1 MMIRDVLETFKLLL
15 RVSGYAVRTAATGA
29 EGLQLAEQ
37 YLPSLV
43 LLDVGLPDLNGVE
56 VCRRIKS
63 DPKLTDVSVVLISG
77 GALTPAHKAG
87 GFDAGADGYLTK
99 PVALNELLARIRAV
113 LRLHDTTVALRASEQ
128 RYRQLVEILPDAVC
142 LLDLESRFVAVNS
155 QAARMLGCDG
165 PGTFPGQSALTLAA
179 QETRATFQ
187 AHLAKALETGGLE
200 ESEYLFVRRN
210 GERFPVEL
218 SAAKST
224 DAQGRPAGLVLVAR
238 EITERKRVEEELRGF
253 PRRIIEAQE
262 AERKRVARE
271 LHDGVNQIL
280 ASAKMRLRSLEAHLT
295 SLDPAATETL
305 ARCDELLVRALEE
318 NRRIAY
324 GLRPSDLDELGLAEA
339 CQNLCLELQSRT
351 GLPVVCRVSIPA
363 QRLPAA
369 VELNLFRIVQEAL
382 ANVERHAHATAV
394 SVSLALQDGA
404 LALRIRDN
412 GRGLQAVASTDKTK
426 RRGIGLT
433 NIRERTLA
441 LGGLVKSSPS
451 QKRGWRSRCE
461 CRCSFKRRFQ
471 PSRRRSGST
480 GCWSR
485 AAAAS
490 GAGRS
495 GWPPSA
501 RSS

>member
-1 MMIRDVLETFKLLL
+1 MSQDTLILLVDDEPDVLETFNLLL
-15 RVSGYAVRTAATGA
+15 KVNGYAVRTASTGA
-29 EGLQLAEQ
+29 KGLQLAQ
-37 YLPSLV
+37 QCLPSLV
-43 LLDVGLPDLNGVE
+43 LLDVGLPDIDGVE

-77 GALTPAHKAG
+77 GAITSSHKAG
-87 GFDAGADGYLTK
+87 GLDAGADEYLTK

-113 LRLHDTTVALRASEQ
+113 LRLHDTTAALRASEQ
-128 RYRQLVEILPDAVC
+128 RYRRLVEILPDAVC
-142 LLDLESRFVAVNS
+142 LLDLESRFVALNS
-155 QAARMLGCDG
+155 QAATMLGCVE
-165 PGTFPGQSALTLAA
+165 PGTLQGQSALALVPREARETFKA
-179 QETRATFQ
+179 QIARAFATGS
-187 AHLAKALETGGLE
+187 LEL
-200 ESEYLFVRRN
+200 SEYTLVRRN
-210 GERFPVEL
+210 GECFPAEL
-218 SAAKST
+218 NAAVST

-238 EITERKRVEEELRGF
+238 DITERKRAEEELRRL

-262 AERKRVARE
+262 AERQRVARE

-280 ASAKMRLRSLEAHLT
+280 ASAKMRLRMLEDRLT
-295 SLDPAATETL
+295 SLDPAAAEIL

-339 CQNLCLELQSRT
+339 CQNLCGELQSRT

-382 ANVERHAHATAV
+382 TNVERHAHATAV

-412 GRGLQAVASTDKTK
+412 GCGLHPLASTAKAK

-433 NIRERTLA
+433 NIRERSMA
-441 LGGLVKSSPS
+441 LGGTCEIRS
-451 QKRGWRSRCE
+451 QPKAGTEIEVRVPMPL
-461 CRCSFKRRFQ
+461 Q
-471 PSRRRSGST
+471 TPLST
-480 GCWSR
+480 QHT
-485 AAAAS
+485 A
-490 GAGRS
+490 
-495 GWPPSA
+495 
-501 RSS
+501 